1 MSAAMLRRI
10 ILILAVAVLVWGG
23 LALMKRS
30 RTDSPAGLALPALPP
45 SDVGQVFLGRGADT
59 VLLTNA
65 GSKWTV
71 NGVPASQGAI
81 AAFLLAASDSTAR
94 SELIARSANP
104 HARLGVDTAQ
114 ARRFTVTVAGK
125 AVLDLLVGNR
135 GPDFEGFYVR
145 RPDEDA
151 VYLLRGDFA
160 EALARGMDEWRD
172 REILAIAADSIGGI
186 TVRLGRENFSVA
198 RSAGRWTVG
207 GAPGDSIKVARYLA
221 QFGDVRASGYPDP
234 AQLEAL
240 SFSPPEREVALLA
253 PDGRTLE
260 RLELDS
266 TEAAFWLRN
275 AAGVVYRIDRATADR
290 LTPAAA
296 GLR

>member
-1 MSAAMLRRI
+1 MSAVMLRRI

-23 LALMKRS
+23 LALMSRS
-30 RTDSPAGLALPALPP
+30 RTDSPAGLAMPALPP
-45 SDVGQVFLGRGADT
+45 SEVEEVFLGRGADT
-59 VLLTNA
+59 VRLTNS
-65 GSKWTV
+65 GSRWAV

-81 AAFLLAASDSTAR
+81 TAFLLAASDSTAR

-104 HARLGVDTAQ
+104 HERLGVDTAQ
-114 ARRFTVTVAGK
+114 ARRLTVTVAGRP
-125 AVLDLLVGNR
+125 ALDLLVGNR

-160 EALARGMDEWRD
+160 EALARGVEEWRD
-172 REILAIAADSIGGI
+172 REILAVAADSIGGI
-186 TVRLGRENFSVA
+186 TVRLGRETYSVA
-198 RSAGRWTVG
+198 RSGRGWTVG
-207 GAPGDSIKVARYLA
+207 GAPGDSIGIARYVA
-221 QFGDVRASGYPDP
+221 QFGDVRASGFPDP
-234 AQLEAL
+234 AQLAVP
-240 SFSPPEREVALLA
+240 SFDPAEREVALLA
-253 PDGRTLE
+253 PDGRMLE
-260 RLELDS
+260 RLEFDS

-296 GLR
+296 SLR